1 MEKVLLAVDFRQLE
15 EFIKKSLKNEFMF
28 VGVTTYRDGVIRQ
41 MGQTMPDI
49 VVIRETLQGNENIMD
64 IIYEIR
70 TKFHNVRIIFL
81 AKKRVPGDALLAT
94 LVSYGVYDILYGEKI
109 LSQEII
115 RLIRQPNGYKDVQHL
130 QPKPVL
136 DERKNKVLFEK
147 PDVHTIE
154 KEIVKEVLKEVYIDT
169 GAETRVQQANQQIL
183 QESSSEIK
191 SVETNSFE
199 SEDTQKTAPE
209 LRSPKPSSDATSA
222 ESETFEDQ
230 TNQKTNG
237 ESTSTESSQPKEKI
251 RLLNKLLGGKSGDIR
266 VNDDSLPSDKQKI
279 ITFMGSKA
287 GVGNTSLALNTAI
300 QLSQKKKRVIYIEMN
315 DRTPAVNY
323 WYEMGMVNDGIDSA
337 LKAFDENQFEKIK
350 EAIICSADLVVKE
363 SALQKNYKKFPNTL
377 DFMFFSNRYLT
388 RRSADG
394 EELDLSLTKE
404 LYLYLMFQL
413 EYDFIILDVPSNL
426 ENPATL
432 NALLYSN
439 TTVIT
444 TSQDVSAI
452 GNAVYM
458 LNEMRKSG
466 FQLSKNI
473 QFIVNRFEKA
483 DLSMKEIAEWVQV
496 DEVLTVPCFNKDF
509 INANFVGL
517 PVILY
522 TRNSQLKTAFQKI
535 EKTII

>member
-15 EFIKKSLKNEFMF
+15 DFIKKTLKNEFMF

-49 VVIRETLQGNENIMD
+49 VVIRETLQGNENIMN

-81 AKKRVPGDALLAT
+81 AKKREPGDALLAT

-115 RLIRQPNGYKDVQHL
+115 RLIRQPNGYKEVQHL

-154 KEIVKEVLKEVYIDT
+154 KEVVKEVLKEVYIDT
-169 GAETRVQQANQQIL
+169 GADTRAQQANQQIL

-191 SVETNSFE
+191 NEETNSVE
-199 SEDTQKTAPE
+199 SEE
-209 LRSPKPSSDATSA
+209 LPKIVSEIKPPHPSLELTSA
-222 ESETFEDQ
+222 VSEAAE
-230 TNQKTNG
+230 NLINRKINV
-237 ESTSTESSQPKEKI
+237 ESTSLESSQPKEKSG
-251 RLLNKLLGGKSGDIR
+251 LLNKLLGGKSEDNRIKEE
-266 VNDDSLPSDKQKI
+266 SLHAGKQKI

-287 GVGNTSLALNTAI
+287 GVGNTSIALNTAI
-300 QLSQKKKRVIYIEMN
+300 LLSQKKKRVIYIEMN

-323 WYEMGMVNDGIDSA
+323 WYELGLIDDGTDRA
-337 LKAFDENQFEKIK
+337 LKAFEENRFEKIK
-350 EAIICSADLVVKE
+350 EAIICSADLAEKE
-363 SALQKNYKKFPNTL
+363 SALQKNYKKFPHTL

-388 RRSADG
+388 RRSGDG
-394 EELDLSLTKE
+394 EEVNLSLTKE

-413 EYDFIILDVPSNL
+413 EYDYVILDVPSDL
-426 ENPATL
+426 ENQATV

-458 LNEMRKSG
+458 LNEMRKNG

-473 QFIVNRFEKA
+473 HFIVNRFEKA
-483 DLSMKEIAEWVQV
+483 DLSMNEIAEWVQV
-496 DEVLTVPCFNKDF
+496 DEVLSVPCMNKDF

-522 TRNSQLKTAFQKI
+522 SRNSQLKSAFQKI